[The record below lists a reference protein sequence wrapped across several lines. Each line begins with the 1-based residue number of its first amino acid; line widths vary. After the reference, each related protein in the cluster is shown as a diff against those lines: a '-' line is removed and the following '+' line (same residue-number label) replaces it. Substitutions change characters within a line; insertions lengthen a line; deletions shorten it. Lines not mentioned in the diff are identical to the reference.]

1 MTDHFAVLMGHN
13 LVEYVSRIAEPPDL
27 IPSGVGSSMNRLVP
41 PAGLDPVS
49 RANRESEGAVRL
61 PA

>member
-1 MTDHFAVLMGHN
+1 MGHN